1 MVETFK
7 FKIQLLKVNTKKMK
21 NLKIIAIALVSV
33 FSFSSCSNDDPI
45 NEEEVI
51 TTVPQL

>member
-1 MVETFK
+1 
-7 FKIQLLKVNTKKMK
+7 MK

-45 NEEEVI
+45 VNEEEVI
-51 TTVPQL
+51 TTVTTT